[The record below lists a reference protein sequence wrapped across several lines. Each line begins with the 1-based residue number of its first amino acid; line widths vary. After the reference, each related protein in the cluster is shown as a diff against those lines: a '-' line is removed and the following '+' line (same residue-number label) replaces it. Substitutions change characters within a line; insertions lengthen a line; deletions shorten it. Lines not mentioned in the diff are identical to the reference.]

1 MFSINEQMAFR
12 TEYQVLKL
20 IVMKNICDSGFL
32 VGAFTERE
40 KVMVNWQNL
49 TETVSSY
56 FI

>member
-32 VGAFTERE
+32 VGALTERE